1 MAMIASQS
9 WRIRPASKN
18 SHGFLS
24 SALRHCYNVES
35 LHPGADTSRSAA
47 PQQCCT
53 CVMPM
58 LSPAD
63 ARTHSFSSSFID
75 QKQWLSLQKAWRR
88 LIQVRQD
95 VASKNSHSAGLALR
109 YATAAFE
116 LAAEERALDRLAAD
130 FAQMKALL
138 QQSPELA
145 RLVRS
150 PLFSREEQA
159 KGMEAV
165 LVTAGAGDLTRKLVL
180 LLAQKRRLF
189 ALADIIRAFEL
200 LLARHRGEVAA
211 EVVSARE
218 LSAAETAELR
228 AVLKDKLGREPRL
241 TSHVDPTLLGGLVL
255 KVGSRMIDSSL
266 RAKLDGLRAA
276 MKGH

>member
-1 MAMIASQS
+1 
-9 WRIRPASKN
+9 
-18 SHGFLS
+18 
-24 SALRHCYNVES
+24 
-35 LHPGADTSRSAA
+35 
-47 PQQCCT
+47 
-53 CVMPM
+53 
-58 LSPAD
+58 
-63 ARTHSFSSSFID
+63 
-75 QKQWLSLQKAWRR
+75 
-88 LIQVRQD
+88 

-116 LAAEERALDRLAAD
+116 LAAEERVIDQLASD
-130 FAQMKALL
+130 FAEIKTLL
-138 QQSPELA
+138 QHSPELA

-150 PLFSREEQA
+150 PLFSREDQA
-159 KGMEAV
+159 KGMAAV
-165 LVTAGAGDLTRKLVL
+165 LAKASAGDLTRKLVL

-211 EVVSARE
+211 EITSAHE
-218 LSAAETAELR
+218 LSAAETALENQR
-228 AVLKDKLGREPRL
+228 LKDKLEREPRL
-241 TSHVDPTLLGGLVL
+241 AAHVDPKLLGGLVL